1 MNMNKVNRIKDQIEE
16 EEGDTMEV
24 GMAINQTQSILIK
37 RNGKLIM
44 KSTFFIIIVKRIN
57 LVEAEVEV
65 REVVVVVVVDIKNI
79 INHSKV
85 VVEEEEVEVMI
96 IIAMGISR
104 KVIRNSFHKIKSF
117 NRIKISILEI
127 IVINNNIIMII
138 NIIII
143 IIIMVKT
150 MDKEITDRK
159 VIIRKREKIS
169 TRTIIITTTD

>member
-16 EEGDTMEV
+16 EDTMEV

-44 KSTFFIIIVKRIN
+44 KSITFIIIVKRIN
-57 LVEAEVEV
+57 LVEAEGEV
-65 REVVVVVVVDIKNI
+65 REVVVVDIKKI
-79 INHSKV
+79 INHTKV
-85 VVEEEEVEVMI
+85 VGEEDEVEVMT

-104 KVIRNSFHKIKSF
+104 KVIRNSIHKIKSF
-117 NRIKISILEI
+117 NRIKISILEK
-127 IVINNNIIMII
+127 IVINNKIIIIMII
-138 NIIII
+138 NI

-159 VIIRKREKIS
+159 IIIRKREKIS